1 MFCFEWIYS
10 WFRCLVSQ
18 CFVLPCFCEKCSL
31 IYHICPFTVIHR
43 WWIQRSVG
51 QLYFPSSLSFFIHE
65 HGFVGNILIKCSVN
79 DLWFL
84 YSISLTS
91 VLKFLQT
98 FLHDVSIPFNL
109 PMSNDFIHTIYWV
122 YCCIF
127 VPPPLIKYLA
137 LMFVEFHSQLS
148 STSIVSLLECYSNY
162 SLSQFFSCFAI
173 FFF

>member
-1 MFCFEWIYS
+1 MS
-10 WFRCLVSQ
+10 
-18 CFVLPCFCEKCSL
+18 
-31 IYHICPFTVIHR
+31 H
-43 WWIQRSVG
+43 
-51 QLYFPSSLSFFIHE
+51 LSFHSDTSLVDSAFCRTTVSSFFSVFFDSWAWICRKYSYQMLSEWSLLFI
-65 HGFVGNILIKCSVN
+65 FY
-79 DLWFL
+79 F
-84 YSISLTS
+84 ISLTS

-109 PMSNDFIHTIYWV
+109 PMSNHFIHTIYWV
-122 YCCIF
+122 HCCIF